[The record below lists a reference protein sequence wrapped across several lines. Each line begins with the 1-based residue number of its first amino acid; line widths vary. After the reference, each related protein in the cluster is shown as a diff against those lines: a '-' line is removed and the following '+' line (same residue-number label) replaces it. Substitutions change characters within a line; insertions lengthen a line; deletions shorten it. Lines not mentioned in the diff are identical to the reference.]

1 MHLLIMMLMLLAM
14 LMLIMMQL
22 HLEARSND
30 RAAAAADALT
40 VPHFQGCMF
49 RDDELDAD
57 DADDGYGTHGLG
69 SYTSNI
75 PQSSH

>member
-1 MHLLIMMLMLLAM
+1 
-14 LMLIMMQL
+14 MQL

-57 DADDGYGTHGLG
+57 DDDEECDDDDDGYGTYGLG

>member
-1 MHLLIMMLMLLAM
+1 MLLAM
-14 LMLIMMQL
+14 LLLIMMQL
-22 HLEARSND
+22 HFEARSND
-30 RAAAAADALT
+30 RAATAAAADALT
-40 VPHFQGCMF
+40 VAHFQGCKF

-57 DADDGYGTHGLG
+57 DEECDDDDDGYGTHGLG

>member
-1 MHLLIMMLMLLAM
+1 M

-22 HLEARSND
+22 HFEARSND
-30 RAAAAADALT
+30 RAAAAVAADALT
-40 VPHFQGCMF
+40 LAHFQGCMF

-57 DADDGYGTHGLG
+57 DDDEECDNDVDGYGTYGLG

>member
-1 MHLLIMMLMLLAM
+1 M

-30 RAAAAADALT
+30 RAATAAAADALT

-57 DADDGYGTHGLG
+57 DDDEECDDDDDGYGTYGLG